1 MEHVGMTGV
10 RLEAR
15 DLALLEGEEGEG
27 ARLAM
32 SVVARMADVVRAREL
47 LDITAAHIDS
57 SLYQGPATLEF
68 AERLAEGGARVRVP
82 ATLNVSGV
90 DVGGWRDWDVPSSWA
105 EPARR
110 QMEAYEAMG
119 CEPTWTCAPYQT
131 QLRPRFG
138 EQIAWGESSA
148 IVFANSV
155 LGARTERY
163 PDLLDICCAI
173 TGRAPA
179 AGLHLTENRAGE
191 VLVDLSRV
199 PRRLAEESALYP
211 VLGHWIGLR
220 VAWRIPVLDGLR
232 ARPEEDDLKAL
243 GAAMASSG
251 AVGLFHWVGLTPEA
265 PDRSAAFQG
274 REPASRLRPG
284 SEALRAARD
293 ELGSGLSEADGL
305 DLVVLGSP
313 HFSLSEFA
321 ALAKLVEGRHRDPG
335 VRLLITTGRA
345 VRELAGRAGYLD
357 AIEAFGGELTVD
369 TCILTTPMLPERIRR
384 LMTNSAK
391 YAWYTPGLLDRA
403 IAFGSLAD
411 CVDSAVAGRVTRDDG
426 AWTAEP

>member
-1 MEHVGMTGV
+1 MKSV
-10 RLEAR
+10 RLDRRAV
-15 DLALLEGEEGEG
+15 ALLAGEEGEG
-27 ARLAM
+27 TRLAM
-32 SVVARMADVVRAREL
+32 SILARMAEVVGAREL

-82 ATLNVSGV
+82 TTLNVSGV
-90 DVGGWRDWDVPSSWA
+90 DEHGWRDWDVPETWA

-131 QLRPRFG
+131 QPRPARG
-138 EQIAWGESSA
+138 EQVAWGESSA

-163 PDLLDICCAI
+163 PDLLDICCAV

-191 VLVDLSRV
+191 VLVDLSGV
-199 PRRLAEESALYP
+199 PEALSSEPALYP
-211 VLGHWIGLR
+211 VLGHWVGLR
-220 VAWRIPVLDGLR
+220 VRGQVPVFDGLP
-232 ARPEEDDLKAL
+232 ARPGEDDLKAL

-251 AVGLFHWVGLTPEA
+251 AVALFHWIGLTPEA
-265 PDRSAAFQG
+265 PDRATAFQG
-274 REPASRLRPG
+274 REPAEVLSPGPAELRG
-284 SEALRAARD
+284 ARD
-293 ELGSGLSEADGL
+293 ELGSGLVDADGL

-321 ALAKLVEGRHRDPG
+321 ALARLVEGRRRHPG

-345 VRELAGRAGYLD
+345 VRELAGRAGYLG

-369 TCILTTPMLPERIRR
+369 TCILTTPMLPDGIRR

-391 YAWYTPGLLDRA
+391 YAWYTPSLLERA
-403 IAFGSLAD
+403 VAFGSLAD

>member
-1 MEHVGMTGV
+1 MNGI
-10 RLEAR
+10 RLDSQDRAR
-15 DLALLEGEEGEG
+15 LHGEEGEG
-27 ARLAM
+27 TRLAM
-32 SVVARMADVVRAREL
+32 SILARMGDVVGAKEL

-82 ATLNVSGV
+82 TTLNVSGV
-90 DVGGWRDWDVPSSWA
+90 DEHGWRDWGVPEDWA
-105 EPARR
+105 GPARR
-110 QMEAYEAMG
+110 QMAAYEKMG

-131 QLRPRFG
+131 QPRPGVG
-138 EQIAWGESSA
+138 EQVAWGESSA

-163 PDLLDICCAI
+163 PDLLDICCAV

-179 AGLHLTENRAGE
+179 AGLHLRENRAGE
-191 VLVDLSRV
+191 VLVDLSAV
-199 PRRLAEESALYP
+199 PERLATESALYP
-211 VLGHWIGLR
+211 VLGHWTGLR
-220 VAWRIPVLDGLR
+220 VDGRIPVLDGLSIQ
-232 ARPEEDDLKAL
+232 PEEDDLKAL

-251 AVGLFHWVGLTPEA
+251 AVGLYHWVGVTPEA
-265 PDRSAAFQG
+265 PDRPAAFQG
-274 REPASRLRPG
+274 GEPASRLRPG
-284 SEALRAARD
+284 VAELRAARE

-321 ALAKLVEGRHRDPG
+321 ALASAVEGRRRHPG

-345 VRELAGRAGYLD
+345 VRALAAKAGHLD
-357 AIEAFGGELTVD
+357 AVEAFGGELTVD
-369 TCILTTPMLPERIRR
+369 TCILTTPMLPDGMRR

-403 IAFGSLAD
+403 VAFGSLAD
-411 CVDSAVAGRVTRDDG
+411 CVASAVAGRVVRDDS
-426 AWTAEP
+426 AWAAEP

>member
-1 MEHVGMTGV
+1 MKGV

-15 DLALLEGEEGEG
+15 DRALLRGEEGAG

-32 SVVARMADVVRAREL
+32 SVVAEMAEVVGARGL

-82 ATLNVSGV
+82 STLNVAGV
-90 DVGGWRDWDVPSSWA
+90 DVGGWREWDVPETWA

-131 QLRPRFG
+131 QPRPRRG
-138 EQIAWGESSA
+138 EQVAWGESSA

-179 AGLHLTENRAGE
+179 SGLHLEENRGGE
-191 VLVDLSRV
+191 VLVDLTRV
-199 PRRLAEESALYP
+199 PERLAEESALYP

-220 VAWRIPVLDGLR
+220 VGGRIPVLDGLR

-265 PDRSAAFQG
+265 SDRSAAFRG
-274 REPASRLRPG
+274 REPASRLRPDAA
-284 SEALRAARD
+284 ALRAARD
-293 ELGSGLSEADGL
+293 ELGSGLGEADGL

-313 HFSLSEFA
+313 HFSLAEFA
-321 ALAKLVEGRHRDPG
+321 ALARLVEGRRCHPG

-345 VRELAGRAGYLD
+345 VRTLAARAGYLD
-357 AIEAFGGELTVD
+357 AVEAFGGELTVD
-369 TCILTTPMLPERIRR
+369 TCILTTPMLPDGIRR

-391 YAWYTPGLLDRA
+391 YAWYAPGLLDRA
-403 IAFGSLAD
+403 VAFGSLAD
-411 CVDSAVAGRVTRDDG
+411 CVESAVAGRVTRDDG
-426 AWTAEP
+426 AWAAQP